1 MLSFRIDCLWDRFL
15 PRLNEYF
22 WWRIKNKKSPARRRR
37 RRRCCCC
44 CFFPGVRDF
53 TVFLFFER
61 ESMEMMRFPS
71 LRDGCN
77 CFESCCFC
85 LVRLDSNRNVRFV
98 KQLTGNWCGSRTR
111 RKPTEQNKT
120 KKRIETLA
128 VPFRVVVFAHKS
140 VELLDGWTAR
150 RQTSASTRNGRPK
163 LGWWCDVGTD
173 LFFGFLG
180 FQPFCG
186 SALSASDG
194 FDRIRRRFLALLF
207 FCSTCRWNCRLNA
220 GQFFFFVDVHW
231 HLFFC
236 VLSLS
241 LYLSLGRSLALEKGT
256 SDRFRLS
263 SRFHRTVA
271 VNSAKTK
278 HEKKN
283 NNEKQAELPAA

>member
-22 WWRIKNKKSPARRRR
+22 WWRTKKKKSPARRRR
-37 RRRCCCC
+37 RRRCCCCC

-120 KKRIETLA
+120 KKIETLA

-180 FQPFCG
+180 FPAVLRFRFIGQRWFWPNKTSFF
-186 SALSASDG
+186 SPVFFLFYLPLKLS
-194 FDRIRRRFLALLF
+194 FKRWPVLF
-207 FCSTCRWNCRLNA
+207 FCRRPLTP
-220 GQFFFFVDVHW
+220 FF
-231 HLFFC
+231 LC
-236 VLSLS
+236 SLSLS
-241 LYLSLGRSLALEKGT
+241 LSFSWSFVGSRKRNVGPFSTFVAFP
-256 SDRFRLS
+256 SDCRR
-263 SRFHRTVA
+263 
-271 VNSAKTK
+271 K
-278 HEKKN
+278 
-283 NNEKQAELPAA
+283 